1 MPQNKAT
8 SILNIGHIIGIL
20 QMLVANKYHGSCI
33 GKPLSYIH
41 FHCNVMRQY
50 RLQEAVNLINS
61 GKHLIPTSGID

>member
-8 SILNIGHIIGIL
+8 SILNIAYIIGIL
-20 QMLVANKYHGSCI
+20 QIMVANKYRGSYI

-50 RLQEAVNLINS
+50 RLQEAVI
-61 GKHLIPTSGID
+61 

>member
-20 QMLVANKYHGSCI
+20 QMMVANKYHGSCI

-50 RLQEAVNLINS
+50 RLQEAVI
-61 GKHLIPTSGID
+61 